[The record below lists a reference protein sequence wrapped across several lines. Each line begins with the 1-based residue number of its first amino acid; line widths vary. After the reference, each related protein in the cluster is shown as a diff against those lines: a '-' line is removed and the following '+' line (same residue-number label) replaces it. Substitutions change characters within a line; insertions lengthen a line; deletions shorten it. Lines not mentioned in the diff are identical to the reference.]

1 MNKEKDRN
9 IFSLDTMQETQNE
22 AFNGQYT
29 FAENFDAHHPKK
41 KSFNLWFP
49 PRESLHLQK

>member
-22 AFNGQYT
+22 AFNGQCT

-41 KSFNLWFP
+41 II
-49 PRESLHLQK
+49 HH